1 MGWMAAAQIGG
12 AIADAWIGSSS
23 AHKANRTNIQL
34 QREQQKWEESMSNTA
49 MQRRVKDLQAAG
61 LNPVLAAGGQ
71 GASTP
76 SVTPARVEPTYRG
89 GTAQNLLPALLM
101 NEQVHNLR
109 AQTAN
114 VSADTRA
121 KTLDTD
127 IREGT
132 AQLETAAKG
141 KDFERKVLNLDIDE
155 AKARIKASQAAS
167 DLTAAQANK
176 LDQTV
181 ESIVEKLKAE
191 AKAGTLN
198 AKSLEAVME
207 VTGANPTLLKTIMD
221 TLIKLILVNK

>member
-1 MGWMAAAQIGG
+1 MGWMAAAN
-12 AIADAWIGSSS
+12 IAGQLADSWISSSS

-49 MQRRVKDLQAAG
+49 MQRRVKDLIAAG
-61 LNPVLAAGGQ
+61 LNPVLAAGGP

-76 SVTPARVEPTYRG
+76 TVSPARVEPTYRG
-89 GTAQNLLPALLM
+89 GTAQNIAASMLL
-101 NEQVHNLR
+101 NEQIHNLR

-132 AQLETAAKG
+132 AELETAAKG

-167 DLTAAQANK
+167 DLTSAQANK
-176 LDQTV
+176 LDQTI

-198 AKSLEAVME
+198 AQSLQAVMD